1 MKKIILLFV
10 FMTMSISANVF
21 QLSTVVDDQELI
33 PVIKINGEIVIT
45 VKDVGTKQVFSSV
58 FERSEKIYNTL
69 RQISDSKTSLSR
81 IKIRRNKTDR
91 QVYVAYVDNIELYRV
106 TPSDVVGSDLTVYQ
120 MASQWRENIVN
131 AITLSPYDVKPE
143 VISGDLSLSP
153 LVPFLSIFTNNSI
166 FVMIIQFFVFVAV
179 QIFAIVF
186 TFRFVNRRHKLVFEE
201 FHKRL
206 KKFHNNQIREKNMIQ
221 TLENRIVELTEKIE
235 RDQEIDNVSS
245 IN

>member
-10 FMTMSISANVF
+10 FLTLQLSANVF

-120 MASQWRENIVN
+120 MAAQWRENIVN
-131 AITLSPYDVKPE
+131 ALSLSSYAANTELGVKE
-143 VISGDLSLSP
+143 MKLSP
-153 LVPFLSIFTNNSI
+153 LVPFLSIFTNNSV
-166 FVMIIQFFVFVAV
+166 FVMVIQF
-179 QIFAIVF
+179 IVF
-186 TFRFVNRRHKLVFEE
+186 INFYLIPPYIWNFKLSAAY
-201 FHKRL
+201 
-206 KKFHNNQIREKNMIQ
+206 I
-221 TLENRIVELTEKIE
+221 
-235 RDQEIDNVSS
+235 
-245 IN
+245 INIFNIT

>member
-1 MKKIILLFV
+1 MKKIILLLV
-10 FMTMSISANVF
+10 FMTMSLSANVF

-131 AITLSPYDVKPE
+131 ALTLSPYDVKPE

-153 LVPFLSIFTNNSI
+153 LVPFLSIFTNNSV
-166 FVMIIQFFVFVAV
+166 FVMIIQFLVFVAV

-221 TLENRIVELTEKIE
+221 TLENRIIELTEKIE

-245 IN
+245 MN